1 MRGLTAQGN
10 LSQSVVSQPSPQS
23 YFKIKL
29 ILERE
34 RSGKF
39 DKGLFN
45 YIKEISLASYV
56 GTLIPLFQRN

>member
-1 MRGLTAQGN
+1 
-10 LSQSVVSQPSPQS
+10 VVSQPSPQS

-29 ILERE
+29 ILEGE

-45 YIKEISLASYV
+45 YVEEISLASYFSMLV
-56 GTLIPLFQRN
+56 LLLQRN